1 MQTLIETG
9 LDDKN
14 FHIKSNAPNYYHPGK
29 SGAIYQDSKSDKPI
43 AFFGEIHP
51 NINQK
56 LQIKTEALILFE
68 IFLDRIEL
76 HKNKLKDQKNKYEY
90 SDFQKSERD
99 FAFIIDKNLNV
110 QELVKI
116 IYKIDNNLIKNVKV
130 FDLYE
135 GENIPS
141 DKKSIALNVTIQS
154 LQKSLN
160 DKDLE
165 KINNLIISTVESKT
179 GAKKLDPKMSTIDNI
194 RNFAIIAHIDHGKS
208 TIADRIIHKCGG
220 LTEREMK
227 AQVLDSMDIE
237 RERGIT
243 IKAQTVKLNYKSK
256 DGKDYILNIIDTP
269 GHVDFSYEV
278 SRSLYACEGSIL
290 IVDSTQGVEAQTL
303 ANVYQAMD
311 TNHEIIPIL
320 NKIDLP
326 ASEIEK
332 TKNQIEEVI
341 GIDTSNSVPCSGKTG
356 EGIDEILEKII
367 QTLPPPRGNKND
379 ILKCLLVDSWYD
391 SYLGVVILIRVID
404 GKIKKNMKIK
414 MMSTNQEH
422 IVEKVGVF
430 TPKPKDMDEL
440 NSGEIGF
447 IITGIKNLSDTK
459 VGDTICEA
467 NKPLKEALPG
477 FKPSKPVVFCGLFPV
492 DSSEY
497 QKLKDGLAKL
507 KLNDSSFSYEPES
520 SSALGLGFRCGFLG
534 LLHLEIITER
544 LEREFDINLLTTT
557 PGVVYKVHLNNDKVL
572 DLQNPSNLPDPTIIK
587 YIEEPWIKAT
597 IITPDQYLG
606 PIIKIC
612 QNKRGIQTNLNYS
625 GNRAVLNY
633 EIPLNEVVF
642 DFNDRLKSITSG
654 YASFDYE
661 IIGHREGELVKL
673 SILVNGEP
681 VDALAMM
688 VHKDFAQTIGRE
700 VCEKLK
706 DLIPRHNFMIP
717 IQAAIGGKIIARE
730 TIKGFKKDVLTKIHG
745 GGARDRKRKLLDK
758 QKKGKARSKQFGK
771 VEIPQEA
778 FIGVLKI
785 NKD

>member
-1 MQTLIETG
+1 M
-9 LDDKN
+9 D
-14 FHIKSNAPNYYHPGK
+14 
-29 SGAIYQDSKSDKPI
+29 
-43 AFFGEIHP
+43 
-51 NINQK
+51 
-56 LQIKTEALILFE
+56 
-68 IFLDRIEL
+68 
-76 HKNKLKDQKNKYEY
+76 
-90 SDFQKSERD
+90 
-99 FAFIIDKNLNV
+99 
-110 QELVKI
+110 
-116 IYKIDNNLIKNVKV
+116 KIDH
-130 FDLYE
+130 
-135 GENIPS
+135 
-141 DKKSIALNVTIQS
+141 
-154 LQKSLN
+154 
-160 DKDLE
+160 
-165 KINNLIISTVESKT
+165 
-179 GAKKLDPKMSTIDNI
+179 I
-194 RNFAIIAHIDHGKS
+194 RNFSIIAHIDHGKS

-220 LTEREMK
+220 LSEREMK

-256 DGKDYILNIIDTP
+256 NGKNYILNIIDTP

-303 ANVYQAMD
+303 ANVYQALD
-311 TNHEIIPIL
+311 TNHEIVPVL

-326 ASEIEK
+326 ASDKEG
-332 TKNQIEEVI
+332 TKKQIEDVI
-341 GIDTSNSVPCSGKTG
+341 GIDTTNAVPCSGKTG
-356 EGIDEILEKII
+356 EGIDEILEQII
-367 QTLPPPRGNKND
+367 EQLPPPRGLRD
-379 ILKCLLVDSWYD
+379 EILKCLLVDSWYD
-391 SYLGVVILIRVID
+391 SYLGVVILVRVID

-414 MMSTNQEH
+414 MMSNNQEY
-422 IVEKVGVF
+422 IIEKVGVF
-430 TPKPKDMDEL
+430 TPKAKDIDQL

-447 IITGIKNLSDTK
+447 VITGIKNLSDTK
-459 VGDTICEA
+459 VGDTICDA
-467 NKPLKEALPG
+467 SKPLKEALPG

-507 KLNDSSFSYEPES
+507 QLNDASFSYEAES

-557 PGVVYKVHLNNDKVL
+557 PGVVYKVHLNKGNIL
-572 DLQNPSNLPDPTIIK
+572 ELQNPSNLPDPTNIQF
-587 YIEEPWIKAT
+587 IEEPWIKAT

-606 PIIKIC
+606 SIIKLC
-612 QNKRGIQTNLNYS
+612 QDKRGIQKDLSYS
-625 GNRAVLNY
+625 GNRAVLRY

-642 DFNDRLKSITSG
+642 DFNDRLKSMTSG

-661 IIGHREGELVKL
+661 IIEHREGDLVKL
-673 SILVNGEP
+673 GILVNTEP
-681 VDALAMM
+681 VDALSMM
-688 VHKDFAQTIGRE
+688 VHKNFAQSIGRE

-717 IQAAIGGKIIARE
+717 VQAAIGGKIIARE

-758 QKKGKARSKQFGK
+758 QKKGKSRAKQFGR

-785 NKD
+785 HKDK

>member
-1 MQTLIETG
+1 M
-9 LDDKN
+9 
-14 FHIKSNAPNYYHPGK
+14 S
-29 SGAIYQDSKSDKPI
+29 
-43 AFFGEIHP
+43 
-51 NINQK
+51 
-56 LQIKTEALILFE
+56 
-68 IFLDRIEL
+68 
-76 HKNKLKDQKNKYEY
+76 
-90 SDFQKSERD
+90 
-99 FAFIIDKNLNV
+99 
-110 QELVKI
+110 
-116 IYKIDNNLIKNVKV
+116 
-130 FDLYE
+130 
-135 GENIPS
+135 
-141 DKKSIALNVTIQS
+141 S
-154 LQKSLN
+154 L
-160 DKDLE
+160 
-165 KINNLIISTVESKT
+165 
-179 GAKKLDPKMSTIDNI
+179 DNI

-227 AQVLDSMDIE
+227 DQVLDSMDIE

-243 IKAQTVKLNYKSK
+243 IKAQTVKLNYKAK

-303 ANVYQAMD
+303 ANVYQALD
-311 TNHEIIPIL
+311 INHEIIPVL

-326 ASEIEK
+326 ASDLDR
-332 TKNQIEEVI
+332 TKKQIEDVI
-341 GIDTSNSVPCSGKTG
+341 GIDTSNAVPCSGKTG
-356 EGIDEILEKII
+356 EGIEDILESIVSS
-367 QTLPPPRGNKND
+367 LPPPKGETKEQ
-379 ILKCLLVDSWYD
+379 LKCLLVDSWYD
-391 SYLGVVILIRVID
+391 SYLGVIILVRVID
-404 GKIKKNMKIK
+404 GTLKKNMKIK
-414 MMSTNQEH
+414 MMSTDQEY

-430 TPKPKDMDEL
+430 TPKAKDIEEL
-440 NSGEIGF
+440 KSGEIGF

-467 NKPLKEALPG
+467 QSPLKKALPG

-507 KLNDSSFSYEPES
+507 QLNDSSFSYEAES

-557 PGVVYKVHLNNDKVL
+557 PGVVYKVHLNTGKVQ
-572 DLQNPSNLPDPTIIK
+572 DLQNPSNLPDPTLIK
-587 YIEEPWIKAT
+587 LIEEPWIKAT

-606 PIIKIC
+606 SIMKLC
-612 QNKRGIQTNLNYS
+612 QNKRGIQKNLNYS

-642 DFNDRLKSITSG
+642 DFNDRLKSMTSG

-661 IIGHREGELVKL
+661 IMGHKEGDLVKL
-673 SILVNGEP
+673 GILVNSEP

-688 VHKDFAQTIGRE
+688 VHKDFAQIVGRE

-717 IQAAIGGKIIARE
+717 VQAAIGGKIIARE

-758 QKKGKARSKQFGK
+758 QKKGKAKSKQFGR

-785 NKD
+785 NKEK

>member
-1 MQTLIETG
+1 
-9 LDDKN
+9 
-14 FHIKSNAPNYYHPGK
+14 
-29 SGAIYQDSKSDKPI
+29 
-43 AFFGEIHP
+43 
-51 NINQK
+51 
-56 LQIKTEALILFE
+56 
-68 IFLDRIEL
+68 
-76 HKNKLKDQKNKYEY
+76 
-90 SDFQKSERD
+90 
-99 FAFIIDKNLNV
+99 
-110 QELVKI
+110 
-116 IYKIDNNLIKNVKV
+116 
-130 FDLYE
+130 
-135 GENIPS
+135 
-141 DKKSIALNVTIQS
+141 
-154 LQKSLN
+154 
-160 DKDLE
+160 
-165 KINNLIISTVESKT
+165 
-179 GAKKLDPKMSTIDNI
+179 MSTIDNI

-208 TIADRIIHKCGG
+208 TIADRIIHRCGG

-227 AQVLDSMDIE
+227 EQVLDSMDIE

-256 DGKDYILNIIDTP
+256 EGKNFILNIIDTP

-303 ANVYQAMD
+303 ANVYQAMEID
-311 TNHEIIPIL
+311 HEIVPVL

-326 ASEIEK
+326 ASEIDK
-332 TKNQIEEVI
+332 TKNQIEDVI
-341 GIDTSNSVPCSGKTG
+341 GIDTSNAVPCSGKTG

-367 QTLPPPRGNKND
+367 KILPPPKGNKND
-379 ILKCLLVDSWYD
+379 DLKCLLVDSWYD
-391 SYLGVVILIRVID
+391 SYLGVVTLVRVID
-404 GKIKKNMKIK
+404 GKITKNMKIK
-414 MMSTNQEH
+414 MMSTNQEY

-430 TPKPKDMDEL
+430 TPKPKDVEEL

-447 IITGIKNLSDTK
+447 IITGIKNLSETK
-459 VGDTICEA
+459 VGDTICETS
-467 NKPLKEALPG
+467 KPLKEALPG

-557 PGVVYKVHLNNDKVL
+557 PGVVYKVHLNNNNVV
-572 DLQNPSNLPDPTIIK
+572 DLQNPSNLPDPTSIK

-606 PIIKIC
+606 PIMKIC
-612 QNKRGIQTNLNYS
+612 QNKRGIQKNLNYS

-661 IIGHREGELVKL
+661 IIDHKEGELVKL
-673 SILVNGEP
+673 SILVNTEP

-688 VHKDFAQTIGRE
+688 VHKDFAQTIGKE

-745 GGARDRKRKLLDK
+745 GGARDRKRKLLEK
-758 QKKGKARSKQFGK
+758 QKKGKAKAKQFGR

-785 NKD
+785 NKE

>member
-1 MQTLIETG
+1 M
-9 LDDKN
+9 
-14 FHIKSNAPNYYHPGK
+14 SN
-29 SGAIYQDSKSDKPI
+29 
-43 AFFGEIHP
+43 
-51 NINQK
+51 
-56 LQIKTEALILFE
+56 L
-68 IFLDRIEL
+68 
-76 HKNKLKDQKNKYEY
+76 
-90 SDFQKSERD
+90 
-99 FAFIIDKNLNV
+99 
-110 QELVKI
+110 
-116 IYKIDNNLIKNVKV
+116 
-130 FDLYE
+130 
-135 GENIPS
+135 
-141 DKKSIALNVTIQS
+141 
-154 LQKSLN
+154 
-160 DKDLE
+160 
-165 KINNLIISTVESKT
+165 
-179 GAKKLDPKMSTIDNI
+179 DNI

-208 TIADRIIHKCGG
+208 TIADRIIQLCGG

-227 AQVLDSMDIE
+227 EQVLDSMDIE

-243 IKAQTVKLNYKSK
+243 IKAQTVKLIYKSK

-303 ANVYQAMD
+303 ANVYQALD

-326 ASEIEK
+326 ASDLDR
-332 TKNQIEEVI
+332 TKKQIEDVI
-341 GIDTSNSVPCSGKTG
+341 GIETSNSISCSGKTG
-356 EGIDEILEKII
+356 EGIGEILEQII
-367 QTLPPPRGNKND
+367 SVLPSPKGNKNEN
-379 ILKCLLVDSWYD
+379 LKCLLVDSWYD
-391 SYLGVVILIRVID
+391 SYLGVIILVRVID
-404 GKIKKNMKIK
+404 GKIKKNMKIR
-414 MMSTNQEH
+414 MMSSNREYD
-422 IVEKVGVF
+422 VEKVGVF
-430 TPKPKDMDEL
+430 TPKPTDIEEL

-447 IITGIKNLSDTK
+447 IITGIKNLSETK
-459 VGDTICEA
+459 VGDTICDSL
-467 NKPLKEALPG
+467 NPIKEALPG

-507 KLNDSSFSYEPES
+507 KLNDASFSYDPEA

-557 PGVVYKVHLNNDKVL
+557 PGVVYKVHLNDGKILN
-572 DLQNPSNLPDPTIIK
+572 LQNPSNLPDPTLIK
-587 YIEEPWIKAT
+587 MIEEPWIKAT

-606 PIIKIC
+606 AIMKLC
-612 QNKRGIQTNLNYS
+612 QGKRGIQKNLNYS
-625 GNRAVLNY
+625 GNRAVINY

-642 DFNDRLKSITSG
+642 DFNDRLKSMTSG

-661 IIGHREGELVKL
+661 IIGHREGDLVKL
-673 SILVNGEP
+673 GILVNSEP

-688 VHKDFAQTIGRE
+688 VHKDFAQPIGRE

-706 DLIPRHNFMIP
+706 NLIPRHNFMIP

-745 GGARDRKRKLLDK
+745 GGALDRKRKLLEK
-758 QKKGKARSKQFGK
+758 QKKGKARAKQFGR

-785 NKD
+785 NKER

>member
-1 MQTLIETG
+1 
-9 LDDKN
+9 
-14 FHIKSNAPNYYHPGK
+14 
-29 SGAIYQDSKSDKPI
+29 
-43 AFFGEIHP
+43 
-51 NINQK
+51 
-56 LQIKTEALILFE
+56 
-68 IFLDRIEL
+68 
-76 HKNKLKDQKNKYEY
+76 
-90 SDFQKSERD
+90 
-99 FAFIIDKNLNV
+99 
-110 QELVKI
+110 
-116 IYKIDNNLIKNVKV
+116 
-130 FDLYE
+130 
-135 GENIPS
+135 
-141 DKKSIALNVTIQS
+141 
-154 LQKSLN
+154 
-160 DKDLE
+160 
-165 KINNLIISTVESKT
+165 
-179 GAKKLDPKMSTIDNI
+179 MSTIDNI

-208 TIADRIIHKCGG
+208 TIADRIIHRCGG

-227 AQVLDSMDIE
+227 EQVLDSMDIE

-256 DGKDYILNIIDTP
+256 DGKNFILNIIDTP

-303 ANVYQAMD
+303 ANVYQAMEI
-311 TNHEIIPIL
+311 NHEIIPVL

-326 ASEIEK
+326 ASEVDK
-332 TKNQIEEVI
+332 TKNQIEDVI
-341 GIDTSNSVPCSGKTG
+341 GIETSNAVPCSGKTG

-367 QTLPPPRGNKND
+367 EILPPPKGNQND
-379 ILKCLLVDSWYD
+379 DLKCLLVDSWYD
-391 SYLGVVILIRVID
+391 AYLGVVTLVRVIN
-404 GKIKKNMKIK
+404 GRIVKNMKIK
-414 MMSTNQEH
+414 MMSTNQDY

-430 TPKPKDMDEL
+430 TPKPKDVDEL

-447 IITGIKNLSDTK
+447 IITGIKNLSETK
-459 VGDTICEA
+459 VGDTICETS
-467 NKPLKEALPG
+467 KPLKEALPG

-557 PGVVYKVHLNNDKVL
+557 PGVVYKVYLNNDKVI
-572 DLQNPSNLPDPTIIK
+572 DLQNPSNLPEPTLIK

-606 PIIKIC
+606 PIMKIC
-612 QNKRGIQTNLNYS
+612 QSKRGIQKNLNYS

-661 IIGHREGELVKL
+661 IINHKEGELVKL
-673 SILVNGEP
+673 SILVNTEP

-785 NKD
+785 NKEN